1 MSEREIP
8 RWNVGLAVALLCA
21 SAGIALGNTAVF
33 LGAVVGF
40 SFAVYG
46 SVTRPPELVVG
57 VERTLSD
64 ASPRPGSTVDVT
76 VTVTN
81 EGEEPLSDLRIVDG
95 VPESLEVVAGTPRHA
110 TSLRPGESESFS
122 YTVPATRGD
131 HAFKVTHVAARN
143 ISASVERSETKPVE
157 SLVSCESGVEDLP
170 LAEQTIPYAGRVE
183 TDSGGE
189 GVEFHSIRQYTRND
203 PSKRIDWRRYAR
215 TGELSTVEFRETRA
229 ATVVLVV
236 DGRQESHVADH
247 DGALDAVSL
256 SEYAAERVA
265 GVLLGKSNRVGVA
278 RLGGTGGYVAPAT
291 GRTQTVRVG
300 RFLVDGP
307 AALPDGTVVRGTGR
321 HRLASIRERFPRDA
335 QVIFFSPLADD
346 EAVEF
351 ARRFEAYGHRTT
363 VLAPDVTPETPGG
376 TLARLDREERLRDL
390 RSRGVR
396 VAEWSPD
403 EPLHVAVERG
413 SKGWAR

>member
-1 MSEREIP
+1 MNRREIP
-8 RWNVGLAVALLCA
+8 RWNVGLAVALLCGA
-21 SAGIALGNTAVF
+21 AGIVLGNTAVF

-40 SFAVYG
+40 GYAVYG
-46 SVTRPPELVVG
+46 SVTRPPELAVG

-64 ASPRPGSTVDVT
+64 ASPKPGSTVDVT

-81 EGEEPLSDLRIVDG
+81 EGDNPLTDLRVVDG
-95 VPESLEVVAGTPRHA
+95 VPESLEVVEGTPRRA

-122 YTVPATRGD
+122 YSVPATRGD
-131 HAFKVTHVAARN
+131 HTFEVTYVAVRN
-143 ISASVERSETKPVE
+143 ISASIERSQTKRVE
-157 SLVSCESGVEDLP
+157 SVFSCESTVEQLP
-170 LAEQTIPYAGRVE
+170 LAEQTIPFAGRVE

-189 GVEFHSIRQYTRND
+189 GVEFYAIRQYTRED

-236 DGRQESHVADH
+236 DGRKQSHIADH

-265 GVLLGKSNRVGVA
+265 GVLLGESNRVGVA
-278 RLGGTGGYVAPAT
+278 RLGGTGGYVAPRA
-291 GRTQTVRVG
+291 GRTQSVRVS
-300 RFLVDGP
+300 RFLVDGA
-307 AALPDGTVVRGTGR
+307 AALPSGTVVRGVGR
-321 HRLASIRERFPRDA
+321 HRLDSIRKRLPRDA

-363 VLAPDVTPETPGG
+363 VLTPDVTPETPGG
-376 TLARLDREERLRDL
+376 TLARLEREERLHDL
-390 RSRGVR
+390 RSHEVR

-403 EPLHVAVERG
+403 EPLHVAVSRG
-413 SKGWAR
+413 SKGWVR